1 MSNNYEEIVSA
12 AMTLPLATRA
22 MLAEHLLASI
32 GGPNQKGTERSDQ
45 DSGKIKAVEPTIT
58 LILDSELERRLKQE
72 ADRQGLPLEEYVAQ
86 ALNERISQAELER
99 REKLVALVQSWID
112 EDEASAE
119 EGYDEEFLRMIDDD
133 RPSYRK
139 LFPPE
144 LKGISW

>member
-1 MSNNYEEIVSA
+1 MSNNYEEIVGA
-12 AMTLPLATRA
+12 AMSLPPATRA
-22 MLAEHLLASI
+22 MLAEHLLASA
-32 GGPNQKGTERSDQ
+32 GGPNQKGAEGAEQ

-58 LILDSELERRLKQE
+58 LALDTELERRLKQE
-72 ADRQGLPLEEYVAQ
+72 ADRQGLPLEEYVARV
-86 ALNERISQAELER
+86 LNERISRAELER

-112 EDEASAE
+112 EDEASSE
-119 EGYDEEFLRMIDDD
+119 EGYDEEFLRMIDED

>member
-1 MSNNYEEIVSA
+1 MSNNYEEIVRA
-12 AMTLPLATRA
+12 AMTLPPATKA

-32 GGPNQKGTERSDQ
+32 GGPSRKGTEIADQ
-45 DSGKIKAVEPTIT
+45 DSSKIKAVEPTIT
-58 LILDSELERRLKQE
+58 LILDSELEQRLKQE

-86 ALNERISQAELER
+86 ALNERISKAELER

-119 EGYDEEFLRMIDDD
+119 EGYDEEFLRMIDED